1 MRVVNSPSKQSGGV
15 LPPVFDRRLTNSQVP
30 QSLLPMSPKELKER
44 AQAAT
49 EMALKQAGFSPKF
62 HEKAPQALAL
72 SPTQAGSFNRKEQE
86 KIRRKLQNYD
96 FDFLKSHV
104 PGNRSSVLG
113 GGSNPNNSITF
124 PLSSNS
130 ISQQ

>member
-1 MRVVNSPSKQSGGV
+1 
-15 LPPVFDRRLTNSQVP
+15 
-30 QSLLPMSPKELKER
+30 MSPKELKER

-49 EMALKQAGFSPKF
+49 EMALKQAGLSPKF

-72 SPTQAGSFNRKEQE
+72 SPTQAGSFSRKEQE
-86 KIRRKLQNYD
+86 KIRRKLQGYD
-96 FDFLKSHV
+96 FDFLKSHG

-113 GGSNPNNSITF
+113 GGSNPNHSIPF

-130 ISQQ
+130 TSQQ